1 MKKWKLLTVLMAMM
15 LLVLAACSSKEDSK
29 EEDKGDDSAA
39 KPAEEQSEESSIF
52 PLTIPGSTVEGR
64 DGNTTFEEVTLDKI
78 PEKVVVFDNGFL
90 DTLDALGVE
99 PTAVVQDSLPAY
111 LSKYKDSKYVN
122 AGTLFEPDYEKLSE
136 INPDVIFISGRAS
149 AAYAE
154 LSKIAPTVYVGVDN
168 KNFLESFKV
177 NVELAGKIFGKEQEA
192 AAALADYEAK
202 VEEVKGK
209 AAASEEKALIVLGS
223 EGSLSVFG
231 PGSRFGVVHDVFGV
245 KAVAEADG
253 FKIDSHGDNASFEF
267 VREKNPD
274 ILFVVDRDAV
284 VNENGESGTKA
295 AIENEIV
302 SATNAIKN
310 GKVFYLDPEVWYL
323 SGGGLQSESLK
334 ADDVLKAFN

>member
-15 LLVLAACSSKEDSK
+15 LLVLAACSSKEESK

-52 PLTIPGSTVEGR
+52 PLTIPGSTIEGR
-64 DGNTTFEEVTLDKI
+64 DGSTTFEEVTLDKV

-99 PTAVVQDSLPAY
+99 PTAVVQGSLPKY
-111 LSKYKDSKYVN
+111 LSKFEDSKYIN

-136 INPDVIFISGRAS
+136 INPDIIFISGRAS

-168 KNFLESFKV
+168 TNFLESFET

-192 AAALADYEAK
+192 ADALADYEAK

-209 AAASEEKALIVLGS
+209 ATASEEKALIVLGN

-284 VNENGESGTKA
+284 VSENGESGTKA

>member
-1 MKKWKLLTVLMAMM
+1 M
-15 LLVLAACSSKEDSK
+15 
-29 EEDKGDDSAA
+29 
-39 KPAEEQSEESSIF
+39 
-52 PLTIPGSTVEGR
+52 
-64 DGNTTFEEVTLDKI
+64 
-78 PEKVVVFDNGFL
+78 VVFDNGFL

-99 PTAVVQDSLPAY
+99 PTAVVQGSLPKY
-111 LSKYKDSKYVN
+111 LSKFEDSKYVN

-136 INPDVIFISGRAS
+136 IDPDIIFISGRAS
-149 AAYAE
+149 ARYTE

-168 KNFLESFKV
+168 TNFLESFKT

-192 AAALADYEAK
+192 ADALADYEAK

-209 AAASEEKALIVLGS
+209 ATASEEKALIVLGS

-284 VNENGESGTKA
+284 VNENGESATKD

-323 SGGGLQSESLK
+323 SGGGLQSEALK